1 MRGLAR
7 RGFTRWGS
15 RLRRRGRGAT
25 VVCVAVRDDRPG
37 ASAPAG
43 LDIKALLSVALEQK
57 PKNDVEERVM
67 TRVATVTT
75 AMEFARLLLVAPFD
89 WLVEDNLRGLDDDD
103 DDDDADANHDSENR
117 DNENNDAEAD
127 RADDLRSP
135 ENHEECDDNA
145 AG

>member
-1 MRGLAR
+1 MG
-7 RGFTRWGS
+7 
-15 RLRRRGRGAT
+15 
-25 VVCVAVRDDRPG
+25 VRDDRPG
-37 ASAPAG
+37 ADVPGG

-89 WLVEDNLRGLDDDD
+89 WLVEDNLRGSDADDNDDDD
-103 DDDDADANHDSENR
+103 DDEKQNNENCG
-117 DNENNDAEAD
+117 NENNDDEAD
-127 RADDLRSP
+127 GVDVPRAP
-135 ENHEECDDNA
+135 ENHEEPEDNT